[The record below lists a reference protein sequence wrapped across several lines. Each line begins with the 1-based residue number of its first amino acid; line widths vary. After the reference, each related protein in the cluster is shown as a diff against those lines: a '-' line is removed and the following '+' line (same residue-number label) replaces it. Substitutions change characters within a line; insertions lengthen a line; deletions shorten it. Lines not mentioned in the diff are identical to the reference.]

1 MDAAPSLCLSLSC
14 HAAWVLCPLPCFS
27 GMQTLFEWTA
37 TWTSLTWKH
46 KQKPAGWNQMTG
58 NWRSYAASIST
69 WWLLYLTIAL
79 RGREL
84 TQEIGGRS
92 HGSMI
97 YVCASPQNTSV
108 KSVGHCQL
116 VSSWESSG
124 CVGFPFSALP
134 LMWAGILGGR
144 VGESCVWLAEALR
157 IWEVHQKHGNKVVSV
172 MRSHSPRTMME
183 MSETVVVCTFLFFW
197 NKFWCKSLGRVISK
211 VENLVFYKHETAVL
225 FAEGFTEKL
234 LFLEV

>member
-1 MDAAPSLCLSLSC
+1 MLQASAHDDFC
-14 HAAWVLCPLPCFS
+14 
-27 GMQTLFEWTA
+27 T
-37 TWTSLTWKH
+37 
-46 KQKPAGWNQMTG
+46 
-58 NWRSYAASIST
+58 WRSLWEAEN
-69 WWLLYLTIAL
+69 WPRKLV
-79 RGREL
+79 
-84 TQEIGGRS
+84 GGP
-92 HGSMI
+92 MVPWYI
-97 YVCASPQNTSV
+97 VCASPQNTSV

-124 CVGFPFSALP
+124 CVGFPFSALA

-144 VGESCVWLAEALR
+144 VGESCVRLAEALR
-157 IWEVHQKHGNKVVSV
+157 IWEVHKKHGNKVVSV
-172 MRSHSPRTMME
+172 MTSHSPRTMME